1 MIDGVVGVIIWTD
14 RLNVMTEFYRDVMGF
29 PVHSVRPNFIAF
41 EWGDMRFSIGTHEHV
56 SGMSSEPD
64 RVMINLG
71 TRDIHALHQALTAKG
86 VEFVRPPEKEHW
98 GGWVA
103 TLRDPDGNT
112 LQLMQQPAD

>member
-71 TRDIHALHQALTAKG
+71 TRDIHAAHQALTAKG
-86 VEFVRPPEKEHW
+86 VEFVRPPEQEHW

>member
-1 MIDGVVGVIIWTD
+1 
-14 RLNVMTEFYRDVMGF
+14 MTEFYRDVMGF
-29 PVHSVRPNFIAF
+29 PVHSVRPNFVAF

-71 TRDIHALHQALTAKG
+71 TRDIHAAHQALTAKG
-86 VEFVRPPEKEHW
+86 VEFVRPPEPEHW

-103 TLRDPDGNT
+103 TLRDPDANT